1 MIALSFLL
9 LMQILSM
16 KEENIKYLSN
26 VMDENKLSHAFLVE
40 SNNYEDVMNSVFKLF
55 LEKKMIF
62 NIDDIENNISVRIL
76 RPIDNLIDK
85 DQILNLQEFLSTMS
99 FDGYYKL
106 FFILNAGL
114 MNEQSVNKL
123 LKVLQEP
130 NEKVVGFLISDNSN
144 ELLPTLISR
153 CQVLKNDI
161 DVSNVEVDEDIFNNL
176 CKFKNFN
183 FEDYIKFKVVV
194 SKLDKVVIN
203 NLFLKYLAYLDNEND
218 IFYLKV
224 NAFLNNIRYN
234 VNIDLALD
242 KLYFES
248 LE

>member
-1 MIALSFLL
+1 
-9 LMQILSM
+9 M

-26 VMDENKLSHAFLVE
+26 VIDENKLSHAFLVE

-123 LKVLQEP
+123 LKVLEEP
-130 NEKVVGFLISDNSN
+130 NEKIVGFLISDNAN

-161 DVSNVEVDEDIFNNL
+161 DVCNVTVDEDIFNNL

-203 NLFLKYLAYLDNEND
+203 NLFIKYLAYLNSEND

-224 NAFLNNIRYN
+224 NDFLNNIRYN

-248 LE
+248 IE

>member
-1 MIALSFLL
+1 
-9 LMQILSM
+9 M

-26 VMDENKLSHAFLVE
+26 VIDENKLSHAFLVE

-76 RPIDNLIDK
+76 KPIDNLIDK
-85 DQILNLQEFLSTMS
+85 DQILNLQEFLATMS

-123 LKVLQEP
+123 LKVLEEP
-130 NEKVVGFLISDNSN
+130 NDKVVGFLISDNAN

-161 DVSNVEVDEDIFNNL
+161 DVCNVAVDEEIFNNL

-183 FEDYIKFKVVV
+183 FDDYIKFKVVV

-203 NLFLKYLAYLDNEND
+203 NLFIKYLAYLNSEND

-224 NAFLNNIRYN
+224 NDFLNNIRYN

-248 LE
+248 IE

>member
-1 MIALSFLL
+1 
-9 LMQILSM
+9 M

-26 VMDENKLSHAFLVE
+26 VIDENKLSHAFLVE
-40 SNNYEDVMNSVFKLF
+40 SNNYEDVMISVFKLF

-123 LKVLQEP
+123 LKVLEEP
-130 NEKVVGFLISDNSN
+130 NEKVVGFLISDNSS

-161 DVSNVEVDEDIFNNL
+161 DASNVEVDEDIFNNL

>member
-1 MIALSFLL
+1 
-9 LMQILSM
+9 M

-26 VMDENKLSHAFLVE
+26 VIDENKLSHAFLVE

-123 LKVLQEP
+123 LKVLEEP

-161 DVSNVEVDEDIFNNL
+161 DASNVEVDEDIFNNL

-194 SKLDKVVIN
+194 SKLDKIVIN

-224 NAFLNNIRYN
+224 NDFLNNIRYN

>member
-1 MIALSFLL
+1 
-9 LMQILSM
+9 
-16 KEENIKYLSN
+16 
-26 VMDENKLSHAFLVE
+26 
-40 SNNYEDVMNSVFKLF
+40 
-55 LEKKMIF
+55 MIF

-123 LKVLQEP
+123 LKVLEEP

-161 DVSNVEVDEDIFNNL
+161 DASNVEVDEDIFNNL

-224 NAFLNNIRYN
+224 NDFLNNIRYN

-248 LE
+248 IE

>member
-1 MIALSFLL
+1 
-9 LMQILSM
+9 M

-26 VMDENKLSHAFLVE
+26 IIDENKLSHAFLVE

-55 LEKKMIF
+55 LQKKMIF

-76 RPIDNLIDK
+76 KPIDNLIDK
-85 DQILNLQEFLSTMS
+85 DQILNLQEFLATMS

-123 LKVLQEP
+123 LKVLEEP
-130 NEKVVGFLISDNSN
+130 NDKVVGFLICDNAN

-161 DVSNVEVDEDIFNNL
+161 DVCNVAVDEDIFNNL

-194 SKLDKVVIN
+194 SKLDKVIIN
-203 NLFLKYLAYLDNEND
+203 NLFIKYLAYLNSEND

-224 NAFLNNIRYN
+224 NDFLNNIRYN

-248 LE
+248 IE

>member
-1 MIALSFLL
+1 
-9 LMQILSM
+9 M

-26 VMDENKLSHAFLVE
+26 IIDENKLSHAFLVE

-55 LEKKMIF
+55 LQKKMIF

-76 RPIDNLIDK
+76 KPIDNLIDK
-85 DQILNLQEFLSTMS
+85 DQILNLQEFLATMS

-123 LKVLQEP
+123 LKVLEEP
-130 NEKVVGFLISDNSN
+130 NEKVVGFLISDNAN

-161 DVSNVEVDEDIFNNL
+161 DVCNVTVDEDIFNNL

-183 FEDYIKFKVVV
+183 FEDYIKFKVVI
-194 SKLDKVVIN
+194 SKLDKMVIN
-203 NLFLKYLAYLDNEND
+203 NLFIKYLAYLNSEND

-224 NAFLNNIRYN
+224 NDFLNNIRYN

-248 LE
+248 IE

>member
-1 MIALSFLL
+1 
-9 LMQILSM
+9 M

-26 VMDENKLSHAFLVE
+26 VIDENKLSHAFLVE
-40 SNNYEDVMNSVFKLF
+40 SNNYEDVMNGVFKLF

-123 LKVLQEP
+123 LKVLEEP

-161 DVSNVEVDEDIFNNL
+161 DASNVEVDEDIFNNL

-224 NAFLNNIRYN
+224 NVFLNNIRYN

>member
-1 MIALSFLL
+1 
-9 LMQILSM
+9 M

-26 VMDENKLSHAFLVE
+26 VIDENKLSHAFLVE
-40 SNNYEDVMNSVFKLF
+40 SNNYEDVMSSVFKLF

-123 LKVLQEP
+123 LKVLEEP
-130 NEKVVGFLISDNSN
+130 NDKVVGFLISDNSN

-161 DVSNVEVDEDIFNNL
+161 DASNVEVDEDIFNNL

-183 FEDYIKFKVVV
+183 FVDYIKFKVVV

-203 NLFLKYLAYLDNEND
+203 NLFIKYLAYLDNEDD

-224 NAFLNNIRYN
+224 NDFLNNIRYN

>member
-1 MIALSFLL
+1 
-9 LMQILSM
+9 M

-26 VMDENKLSHAFLVE
+26 VIDENKLSHAFLVE

-123 LKVLQEP
+123 LKVLEEP

-161 DVSNVEVDEDIFNNL
+161 DASNVEVDEDIFNNL

-203 NLFLKYLAYLDNEND
+203 YLFLKYLAYLDNEND

>member
-1 MIALSFLL
+1 
-9 LMQILSM
+9 M

-26 VMDENKLSHAFLVE
+26 VIDENKLSHAFLVE

-123 LKVLQEP
+123 LKVLEEP

-161 DVSNVEVDEDIFNNL
+161 DASNVEVDEDIFNNL

-183 FEDYIKFKVVV
+183 FEDYINFKVVV

-218 IFYLKV
+218 IFYLNV

>member
-1 MIALSFLL
+1 
-9 LMQILSM
+9 M

-26 VMDENKLSHAFLVE
+26 VIDENKLSHAFLVE

-85 DQILNLQEFLSTMS
+85 DQILKLQEFLSTMS

-123 LKVLQEP
+123 LKVLEEP

-161 DVSNVEVDEDIFNNL
+161 DASNVEVDEDIFNNL

-224 NAFLNNIRYN
+224 NDFLNNIRYN
-234 VNIDLALD
+234 ANIDLALD

>member
-1 MIALSFLL
+1 
-9 LMQILSM
+9 M

-26 VMDENKLSHAFLVE
+26 VIDENKLSHAFLVE
-40 SNNYEDVMNSVFKLF
+40 SNNYKEVMNSVFKLF

-123 LKVLQEP
+123 LKVLEEP
-130 NEKVVGFLISDNSN
+130 NDKVVGFLISDNSN

-161 DVSNVEVDEDIFNNL
+161 DASNVEVDENIFNNL

-203 NLFLKYLAYLDNEND
+203 NLFLKYLAYLDNEDD

-224 NAFLNNIRYN
+224 NDFLNNIRYN

>member
-1 MIALSFLL
+1 
-9 LMQILSM
+9 M

-26 VMDENKLSHAFLVE
+26 VIDENKLSHAFLVE

-123 LKVLQEP
+123 LKVLEEP

-161 DVSNVEVDEDIFNNL
+161 DDSNVEVDEDIFNNL

-224 NAFLNNIRYN
+224 NDFLNNIRYN

>member
-1 MIALSFLL
+1 
-9 LMQILSM
+9 M

-26 VMDENKLSHAFLVE
+26 VIDENKLSHAFLVE

-123 LKVLQEP
+123 LKVLEEP

-153 CQVLKNDI
+153 CQILKNDI

>member
-1 MIALSFLL
+1 
-9 LMQILSM
+9 M

-26 VMDENKLSHAFLVE
+26 IIDENKLSHAFLVE
-40 SNNYEDVMNSVFKLF
+40 SNNYEDAMNNVFKLF
-55 LEKKMIF
+55 LQKKMIF

-76 RPIDNLIDK
+76 KPIDNLIDK
-85 DQILNLQEFLSTMS
+85 DQILNLQEFLATMS

-123 LKVLQEP
+123 LKVLEEP
-130 NEKVVGFLISDNSN
+130 NDKVVGFLISDNAN

-161 DVSNVEVDEDIFNNL
+161 DVCNVAVDEDIFNNL

-203 NLFLKYLAYLDNEND
+203 NLFIKYLAYLNSEND

-224 NAFLNNIRYN
+224 NDFLNNIRYN

-248 LE
+248 IE

>member
-1 MIALSFLL
+1 
-9 LMQILSM
+9 M

-26 VMDENKLSHAFLVE
+26 VIDENKLSHAFLVE

-123 LKVLQEP
+123 LKVLEEP
-130 NEKVVGFLISDNSN
+130 NEKIVGFLISDNAN

-161 DVSNVEVDEDIFNNL
+161 DASNVTVDEDIFNNL

-183 FEDYIKFKVVV
+183 FEDYIKFKVVI
-194 SKLDKVVIN
+194 SKLDKMVIN
-203 NLFLKYLAYLDNEND
+203 NLFIKYLAYLNSEND

-224 NAFLNNIRYN
+224 NDFLNNIRYN

-248 LE
+248 IE

>member
-1 MIALSFLL
+1 
-9 LMQILSM
+9 M

-26 VMDENKLSHAFLVE
+26 VIDENKLSHAFLVE

-123 LKVLQEP
+123 LKVLEEP
-130 NEKVVGFLISDNSN
+130 NEKVVGFLICDNSN

-161 DVSNVEVDEDIFNNL
+161 DATNVEVDEDIFNNL

>member
-1 MIALSFLL
+1 
-9 LMQILSM
+9 M

-26 VMDENKLSHAFLVE
+26 VIDENKLSHAFLVE

-123 LKVLQEP
+123 LKVLEEP

-161 DVSNVEVDEDIFNNL
+161 DASNVEVDEDIFNNL

-203 NLFLKYLAYLDNEND
+203 NLFLKYLSYLDNEND

-224 NAFLNNIRYN
+224 NDFLNNIRYN

>member
-1 MIALSFLL
+1 
-9 LMQILSM
+9 M

-26 VMDENKLSHAFLVE
+26 VIDENKLSHAFLVE

-76 RPIDNLIDK
+76 KPIDNLIDK
-85 DQILNLQEFLSTMS
+85 DQILNLQEFLATMS

-123 LKVLQEP
+123 LKVLEEP
-130 NEKVVGFLISDNSN
+130 NDKVVGFLISDNAN

-161 DVSNVEVDEDIFNNL
+161 DASNVTVDEDIFNNL

-183 FEDYIKFKVVV
+183 FEDYIKFKVVI
-194 SKLDKVVIN
+194 SKLDKMVIN
-203 NLFLKYLAYLDNEND
+203 NLFIKYLAYLNSEND

-224 NAFLNNIRYN
+224 NDFLNNIRYN

-248 LE
+248 IE

>member
-1 MIALSFLL
+1 
-9 LMQILSM
+9 M

-26 VMDENKLSHAFLVE
+26 VIDENKLSHAFLVE

-85 DQILNLQEFLSTMS
+85 DQILNLKEFLSTMS

-123 LKVLQEP
+123 LKVLEEP

-161 DVSNVEVDEDIFNNL
+161 DACNVEVDEDIFNNL

-224 NAFLNNIRYN
+224 NDFLNNIRYN

>member
-1 MIALSFLL
+1 
-9 LMQILSM
+9 M

-26 VMDENKLSHAFLVE
+26 VIDENKLSHAFLVE

-76 RPIDNLIDK
+76 KPIDNLIDK

-123 LKVLQEP
+123 LKVLEEP
-130 NEKVVGFLISDNSN
+130 NDKVVGFLISDNAN

-161 DVSNVEVDEDIFNNL
+161 DVCNVAVDEEIFNNL

-183 FEDYIKFKVVV
+183 FEDYIKFKVVI
-194 SKLDKVVIN
+194 SKLDKMVIN
-203 NLFLKYLAYLDNEND
+203 NLFIKYLAYLNSEND

-224 NAFLNNIRYN
+224 NDFLNNIRYN

-248 LE
+248 IE

>member
-1 MIALSFLL
+1 MR
-9 LMQILSM
+9 
-16 KEENIKYLSN
+16 EENIKYLSN
-26 VMDENKLSHAFLVE
+26 IIDENKLSHAFLVE
-40 SNNYEDVMNSVFKLF
+40 SNNYENVMHGIFKLF

-62 NIDDIENNISVRIL
+62 NIGDIDNNISVRIL
-76 RPIDNLIDK
+76 RPVDNLIDK
-85 DQILNLQEFLSTMS
+85 DQILSLQEFLSTMS

-123 LKVLQEP
+123 LKILEEP

-144 ELLPTLISR
+144 ELMPTLISR
-153 CQVLKNDI
+153 CQVLKNDF
-161 DVSNVEVDEDIFNNL
+161 DVNNVIVDEEIFNNL
-176 CKFKNFN
+176 CKFRYFN
-183 FEDYIKFKVVV
+183 FEDYIKFKIIV

-203 NLFLKYLAYLDNEND
+203 NLFIKYLAFLNREND

-224 NAFLNNIRYN
+224 NDFLNNLRYN

-242 KLYFES
+242 KLYFTS

>member
-1 MIALSFLL
+1 
-9 LMQILSM
+9 M

-26 VMDENKLSHAFLVE
+26 VIDENKLSHAFLVE

-62 NIDDIENNISVRIL
+62 NIDDIENNISARIL

-85 DQILNLQEFLSTMS
+85 DLILNLQEFLSTMS

-123 LKVLQEP
+123 LKVLEEP

-161 DVSNVEVDEDIFNNL
+161 DASNVEVDEDIFNNL

-224 NAFLNNIRYN
+224 NDFLNNIRYN

>member
-1 MIALSFLL
+1 M
-9 LMQILSM
+9 
-16 KEENIKYLSN
+16 
-26 VMDENKLSHAFLVE
+26 
-40 SNNYEDVMNSVFKLF
+40 
-55 LEKKMIF
+55 
-62 NIDDIENNISVRIL
+62 
-76 RPIDNLIDK
+76 
-85 DQILNLQEFLSTMS
+85 
-99 FDGYYKL
+99 
-106 FFILNAGL
+106 
-114 MNEQSVNKL
+114 
-123 LKVLQEP
+123 
-130 NEKVVGFLISDNSN
+130 
-144 ELLPTLISR
+144 PTLISR

-183 FEDYIKFKVVV
+183 LEDYIKFKVVV

>member
-1 MIALSFLL
+1 
-9 LMQILSM
+9 M

-26 VMDENKLSHAFLVE
+26 VIDENKLSHAFLVE

-55 LEKKMIF
+55 LEKKIIF

-123 LKVLQEP
+123 LKVLEEP

-161 DVSNVEVDEDIFNNL
+161 DASNVEVDEDIFNNL

>member
-1 MIALSFLL
+1 
-9 LMQILSM
+9 
-16 KEENIKYLSN
+16 
-26 VMDENKLSHAFLVE
+26 
-40 SNNYEDVMNSVFKLF
+40 
-55 LEKKMIF
+55 
-62 NIDDIENNISVRIL
+62 
-76 RPIDNLIDK
+76 
-85 DQILNLQEFLSTMS
+85 MS

-123 LKVLQEP
+123 LKVLEEP

-161 DVSNVEVDEDIFNNL
+161 DASNVEVDEDIFNNL

-224 NAFLNNIRYN
+224 NDFLNNIRYN

>member
-1 MIALSFLL
+1 
-9 LMQILSM
+9 M

-26 VMDENKLSHAFLVE
+26 VIDENKLSHAFLVE

-123 LKVLQEP
+123 LKVLEEP

-161 DVSNVEVDEDIFNNL
+161 DTSNVEVDEDIFNNL

-203 NLFLKYLAYLDNEND
+203 NFTTNFWKQTSIITITL
-218 IFYLKV
+218 IF
-224 NAFLNNIRYN
+224 IC
-234 VNIDLALD
+234 
-242 KLYFES
+242 
-248 LE
+248 

>member
-1 MIALSFLL
+1 
-9 LMQILSM
+9 M

-26 VMDENKLSHAFLVE
+26 VIDENKLSHAFLVE

-62 NIDDIENNISVRIL
+62 NIDDIDNNISVRIL

-123 LKVLQEP
+123 LKVLEEP
-130 NEKVVGFLISDNSN
+130 NEKVVGFLISYNAN
-144 ELLPTLISR
+144 ELFPTLISR

-161 DVSNVEVDEDIFNNL
+161 DVCNVAVDEEIFNNL

-242 KLYFES
+242 KLYFER

>member
-1 MIALSFLL
+1 
-9 LMQILSM
+9 M

-26 VMDENKLSHAFLVE
+26 VIDENKLSHAFLVE

-123 LKVLQEP
+123 LKVLEEP

-161 DVSNVEVDEDIFNNL
+161 DARNVEVDEDIFNNL

-203 NLFLKYLAYLDNEND
+203 NLFLKYLAYLDSEDD

-224 NAFLNNIRYN
+224 NDFLNNIRYN

>member
-1 MIALSFLL
+1 
-9 LMQILSM
+9 M

-26 VMDENKLSHAFLVE
+26 IIDENKLSHAFLVE

-76 RPIDNLIDK
+76 KPIDNLIDK
-85 DQILNLQEFLSTMS
+85 DQILNLQEFLATMS

-123 LKVLQEP
+123 LKVLEEP
-130 NEKVVGFLISDNSN
+130 NEKVVGFLISDNAN

-161 DVSNVEVDEDIFNNL
+161 DVCNVTVDEDIFNNL

-183 FEDYIKFKVVV
+183 FEDYIKFKVVI
-194 SKLDKVVIN
+194 SKLDKMLIN
-203 NLFLKYLAYLDNEND
+203 NLFIKYLAYLNSEND

-224 NAFLNNIRYN
+224 NDFLNNIRYN

-248 LE
+248 IE

>member
-1 MIALSFLL
+1 
-9 LMQILSM
+9 M

-76 RPIDNLIDK
+76 KPIDNLIDK
-85 DQILNLQEFLSTMS
+85 DQILNLQDFLATMS

-123 LKVLQEP
+123 LKVLEEP
-130 NEKVVGFLISDNSN
+130 NEKVVGFLISDNAN

-161 DVSNVEVDEDIFNNL
+161 DASNVTVDEDIFNNL

-203 NLFLKYLAYLDNEND
+203 NLFIKYLAYLNSEND

-224 NAFLNNIRYN
+224 NDFLNNIRYN

-248 LE
+248 IE

>member
-1 MIALSFLL
+1 
-9 LMQILSM
+9 M

-26 VMDENKLSHAFLVE
+26 IIDENKLSHAFLVE

-85 DQILNLQEFLSTMS
+85 DQILNLQDFLSTMS

-123 LKVLQEP
+123 LKVLEEP

-161 DVSNVEVDEDIFNNL
+161 DVNNVLVDEDIFNNI
-176 CKFKNFN
+176 CKFKNLN

-194 SKLDKVVIN
+194 SKLDKVIIN
-203 NLFLKYLAYLDNEND
+203 NLFIKYLAYLDSEND

-224 NAFLNNIRYN
+224 NDFLNNLRYN

>member
-1 MIALSFLL
+1 
-9 LMQILSM
+9 M

-26 VMDENKLSHAFLVE
+26 VIDENKLSHAFLVE

-123 LKVLQEP
+123 LKVLEEP

-144 ELLPTLISR
+144 ELLLTLISR

-161 DVSNVEVDEDIFNNL
+161 DASNVEVDEDIFNNL

-194 SKLDKVVIN
+194 SKLDKIVIN

-224 NAFLNNIRYN
+224 NDFLNNIRYN

>member
-1 MIALSFLL
+1 
-9 LMQILSM
+9 M

-26 VMDENKLSHAFLVE
+26 VIDENKLSHAFLVE

-76 RPIDNLIDK
+76 KPIDNLIDK

-123 LKVLQEP
+123 LKVLEEP
-130 NEKVVGFLISDNSN
+130 NEKVVGFLISDNAN

-161 DVSNVEVDEDIFNNL
+161 DASNVEVDEDIFNNL

-203 NLFLKYLAYLDNEND
+203 NLFLKYLAYLDSEDD

-224 NAFLNNIRYN
+224 NDFLNNIRYN

>member
-1 MIALSFLL
+1 
-9 LMQILSM
+9 M

-26 VMDENKLSHAFLVE
+26 VIDENKLSHAFLVE

-123 LKVLQEP
+123 LKVLEEP

-161 DVSNVEVDEDIFNNL
+161 DASNVEVDEDIFNNL

-194 SKLDKVVIN
+194 SKLDKVIIN
-203 NLFLKYLAYLDNEND
+203 NLFLKYLAYLDNIND